1 MKRLIS
7 LLITLVLCLSMIII
21 GVSAQNK
28 PFEGKSLNVSTMD
41 GLPLELLTMVT
52 PAFEEET
59 GAKVYFDAGFYSDA
73 HAKAMIN
80 LAAGTGA
87 YDLVNWGT
95 EFSAELYQYLEP
107 LDDYIA
113 KDDPGVDDFIPTI
126 ADMMKYDG
134 HWYAL
139 PYRITAFALAY
150 RKDLFEE
157 NGITKIDTME
167 DLKDAAKKLTQ
178 DTDGDGK
185 IDQWGLALI
194 GDPRMLSVY
203 TNSFIWAYGTD
214 YFDEDWKPLTNSKEF
229 IQAIDTYASLFEY
242 SVPGSGVFSDDEVLT
257 AMQQGRAAMS
267 VLESPYITKMQ
278 DKDLSQVWD
287 KIAVLPTPAV
297 SPDINSNYVWTAGH
311 GIAKDSKNK
320 ELAYLY
326 LKHLVKPESVMEMS
340 KIGGNLPVRV
350 SIFEDP
356 IMDEIIPGF
365 SAYKEVVK
373 KGRSAFSLPEGG
385 EIFMVYGEEV
395 SNVIAGIKTAQQA
408 ADDMTERILEIM
420 QEGGYYD

>member
-242 SVPGSGVFSDDEVLT
+242 SV
-257 AMQQGRAAMS
+257 
-267 VLESPYITKMQ
+267 
-278 DKDLSQVWD
+278 
-287 KIAVLPTPAV
+287 
-297 SPDINSNYVWTAGH
+297 
-311 GIAKDSKNK
+311 
-320 ELAYLY
+320 
-326 LKHLVKPESVMEMS
+326 
-340 KIGGNLPVRV
+340 
-350 SIFEDP
+350 
-356 IMDEIIPGF
+356 
-365 SAYKEVVK
+365 
-373 KGRSAFSLPEGG
+373 EG
-385 EIFMVYGEEV
+385 
-395 SNVIAGIKTAQQA
+395 
-408 ADDMTERILEIM
+408 
-420 QEGGYYD
+420 